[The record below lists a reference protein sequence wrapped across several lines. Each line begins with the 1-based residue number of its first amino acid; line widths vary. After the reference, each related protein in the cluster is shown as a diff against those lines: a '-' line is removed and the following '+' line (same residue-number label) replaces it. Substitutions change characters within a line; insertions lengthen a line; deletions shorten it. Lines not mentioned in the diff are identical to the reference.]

1 MFRGNWKIESTYRV
15 EEIVIYSE
23 KYFIC
28 IKQHYSDTVT
38 HPVQSDL
45 YWMYIDNK
53 FLSNVKIKPTKP
65 KSIIRPKLKMPQP
78 IKSNGDFKIFIE
90 TFEHESN
97 SEPEKEITPEQKKL
111 KRRLSQAEN
120 EIIKYKKSKSNDIDL
135 DDIKNQ
141 ILLLD
146 IDIKTKSFILDKF
159 NNLPP
164 PPSSD
169 YSKGIAWIKTVLDIP
184 FNKYQEFDI
193 SKSHSPGEVKIFFE
207 NIQNILD
214 RHIIG
219 LDEVKRKIM
228 AFIAKR
234 IINPNS
240 KGNVLALQGT
250 RGIGKTKILRCLSE
264 ALKLPLHQ
272 INFGGMSDSSIIT
285 GHSETYVGS
294 KPGKIVECLAN
305 AGVMNGIIYLD
316 EIDKISHSKSKEI
329 NGILTHLLDEEQNQ
343 NFQDNYLSN
352 IPIDLSKIFFVLSFN
367 DESSVSDIVLD
378 RMKIINI
385 STPTMQEKLNITIE
399 KLLPSLKL
407 DFQFDTNKIIIDF
420 DQDLI
425 FKLIKRVSREDE
437 GVRRIKKE
445 LDTIFGE
452 INTIYLADTFETSS
466 LILTKNPITNTKTI
480 TITQTFINFCIPDQ
494 ALNETFLS
502 MYM

>member
-1 MFRGNWKIESTYRV
+1 MFRGNWKTESTYKV
-15 EEIVIYSE
+15 EEIVSYNE

-28 IKQHYSDTVT
+28 IKQHHSDTVT

-45 YWMYIDNK
+45 YWMYIDTK
-53 FLSNVKIKPTKP
+53 FLSNVKIKPSKP
-65 KSIIRPKLKMPQP
+65 KPIRPKLRMPQA
-78 IKSNGDFKIFIE
+78 IKSNGDFKIIIE
-90 TFEHESN
+90 TLEN
-97 SEPEKEITPEQKKL
+97 SIEQELEPEITPEQSKL
-111 KRRLSQAEN
+111 KRKLSQVEN
-120 EIIKYKKSKSNDIDL
+120 EITQYKKSKSNELDL

-146 IDIKTKSFILDKF
+146 VDIKTKSFILDKF
-159 NNLPP
+159 NNLSP

-184 FNKYQEFDI
+184 FNKYQPFNI
-193 SKSHSPGEVKIFFE
+193 SKSHSSGELKIFFE
-207 NIQNILD
+207 NIQSILD
-214 RHIIG
+214 KHIIG

-228 AFIAKR
+228 SFIAKR
-234 IINPNS
+234 IINPDS

-264 ALKLPLHQ
+264 ALGLPFHQ
-272 INFGGMSDSSIIT
+272 INFGGMTDTSVIT

-294 KPGKIVECLAN
+294 KPGKIVECLSN

-316 EIDKISHSKSKEI
+316 EIDKISQSKSKEI

-343 NFQDNYLSN
+343 DFQDNYLSN

-399 KLLPSLKL
+399 KLLPSLKE
-407 DFQFDTNKIIIDF
+407 DFKFDTNNLVIDF
-420 DQDLI
+420 DEDLI

-452 INTIYLADTFETSS
+452 INTIYLSDTFNKSS
-466 LILTKNPITNTKTI
+466 LILTKNPITNKETI
-480 TITQTFINFCIPDQ
+480 TITQAFINHCIPDQ
-494 ALNETFLS
+494 SLNETFLS